1 VTDAVGLHGAATRR
15 ARSIGLSERLNT
27 SWHKPALQFFMG
39 IVLFHWVEHIV
50 QAYQAF
56 VLHWPRPMSMGLLGM
71 YYPWLMKTEVLH
83 YGFALVMLIGL
94 WVLRKGFSGRSRT
107 WWMVAFWIQFWHHIE
122 HGLLFYQ
129 AQTHHNFFGGSVPT
143 SIGQI
148 WIPRIELHLIYNGL
162 VFIPMLIGMYYHM
175 YPPANEMPSNACS
188 CARHRREVMRVAA

>member
-1 VTDAVGLHGAATRR
+1 VADAVGVHSLTAPN
-15 ARSIGLSERLNT
+15 ARPARLSERLNT
-27 SWHKPALQFFMG
+27 TWHKPALQLLMV

-56 VLHWPRPMSMGLLGM
+56 VLHWPRAMSMGLLGM

-94 WVLRKGFSGRSRT
+94 WVLRKAFTGRSHT

-129 AQTHHNFFGGSVPT
+129 ALAHRNFFGGAVPT

-148 WIPRIELHLIYNGL
+148 WIPRIELHLIYNVL
-162 VFIPMLIGMYYHM
+162 VFIPMVVGVYYHM
-175 YPPANEMPSNACS
+175 YPPADEMPSTACA
-188 CARHRREVMRVAA
+188 CARHRSEAMGAAA